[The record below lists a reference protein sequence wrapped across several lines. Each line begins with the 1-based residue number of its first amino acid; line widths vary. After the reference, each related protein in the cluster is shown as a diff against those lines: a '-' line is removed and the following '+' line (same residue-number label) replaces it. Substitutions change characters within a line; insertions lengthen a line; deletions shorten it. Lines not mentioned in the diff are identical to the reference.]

1 MTRRQL
7 GELIRTLTP
16 VLAAQREQ
24 TLHTRRGGRP
34 SQTPGTGAKASL
46 TPAERILVTVLYL
59 RKLATQELL
68 GDLFGVTAMT
78 VSRAIREVRPL
89 LHTHGYDITASTAR
103 FRTPADITAFLARQ
117 TIEAPRRD
125 QISVLIICE
134 P

>member
-7 GELIRTLTP
+7 GGMIRTLTP

-34 SQTPGTGAKASL
+34 SQTPGTGAKARL

-89 LHTHGYDITASTAR
+89 LHAHGYDITASTAR
-103 FRTPADITAFLARQ
+103 FRVPADITAFLAHE
-117 TIEAPRRD
+117 TIDPRDEIKSAR
-125 QISVLIICE
+125 
-134 P
+134 